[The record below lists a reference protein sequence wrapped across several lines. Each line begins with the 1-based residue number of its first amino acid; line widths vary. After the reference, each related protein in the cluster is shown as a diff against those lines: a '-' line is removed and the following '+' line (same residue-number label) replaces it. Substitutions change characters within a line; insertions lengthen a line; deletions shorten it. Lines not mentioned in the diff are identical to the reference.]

1 MNEPAVDR
9 NAPLDPPS
17 VACLERTRSA
27 VLNVLVVVGLGIA
40 ASGLLLRW
48 RDRWALVRGPE
59 WLRQALLGALLA
71 VVVVSYATR
80 RRLTGREVLRDPAA
94 RCARFHRGH
103 LLAAVAAAL
112 AIPLGLAY
120 GWFIRPRIDAVAP
133 FWIAALALGLL
144 ALPRSVELEGFD
156 EPAGRSESVP

>member
-1 MNEPAVDR
+1 MNEPADSR

-17 VACLERTRSA
+17 AACLERTRSA

-40 ASGLLLRW
+40 ACGLLLRW
-48 RDRWALVRGPE
+48 RDRWAVVQGPE
-59 WLRQALLGALLA
+59 WLRRGLLGALLA

-80 RRLTGREVLRDPAA
+80 RRLAGREVLRDPAT
-94 RCARFHRGH
+94 RYARFHRGH

-144 ALPRSVELEGFD
+144 ALPRGVELEGFD
-156 EPAGRSESVP
+156 EPAGRSESAP